1 MRRCFVNLNKCDTR
15 EWIKQ
20 NGYTFDDENDC
31 FVDLSMNTLWGVCF
45 NEVIILP
52 ARITTGNLLEVCR
65 RKIFNDDW
73 TTNVLS
79 RLVMPPID
87 DKL

>member
-15 EWIKQ
+15 EWIEQ

-31 FVDLSMNTLWGVCF
+31 FVDLAMNTLCGVCF

-52 ARITTGNLLEVCR
+52 ARITTYNLLDICR

-73 TTNVLS
+73 VTNVLS
-79 RLVMPPID
+79 RLVMDRNDAI
-87 DKL
+87 